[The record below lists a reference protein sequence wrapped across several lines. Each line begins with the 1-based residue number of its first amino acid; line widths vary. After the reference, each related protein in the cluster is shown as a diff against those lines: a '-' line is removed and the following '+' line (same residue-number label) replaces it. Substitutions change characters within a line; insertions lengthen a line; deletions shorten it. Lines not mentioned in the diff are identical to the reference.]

1 MSNQRLEKLLEML
14 EKQPDDLF
22 LQYAMGMEYMGIN
35 DMIRAE
41 EAMRNVILADPHYVP
56 AYYQLGKILI
66 GKQAEKEATHILGK
80 GLEEAKLKGDLKTM
94 NEFRSLLDELLY

>member
-22 LQYAMGMEYMGIN
+22 LQYAMGMEYLGLN
-35 DMIRAE
+35 DMLRAE
-41 EAMRNVILADPHYVP
+41 NAMRNVIRADEHYVA

-66 GKQAEKEATHILGK
+66 GKQAEQEAVSVLEM
-80 GLEEAKLKGDLKTM
+80 GLKEAKLKGDNKTT
-94 NEFRSLLDELLY
+94 NEFRSLLDEILF